1 MPMMPHRTSQQGFT
15 LVVIAALFVAFAV
28 IAAVAVER
36 NTTVQQITRRDATN
50 EQLTRLSNAIIE
62 YAVFHKSGTVLI
74 YPCPA
79 ATNLAVT
86 SPSFGAVTAGCDAGA
101 PPAGTVGVPTNTAAD
116 NVLVGMVPVR
126 DLAAYGIGVN
136 DAFDPWNNRIMY
148 IVNRKLTTGSPTLA
162 VEQPNNPTINDTRTT
177 YVPGGGY
184 LIKPDFILLSYGRD
198 GVGAIKR
205 PNTAIGIGCTNGTAT
220 LRYENCD
227 NDTNFYIAPT
237 NTGASATGGVTGT
250 YFDDILTYFRQ

>member
-1 MPMMPHRTSQQGFT
+1 MPMMHRDSQQGFT

-36 NTTVQQITRRDATN
+36 NTTVQQITRRDAAN

-62 YAVFHKSGTVLI
+62 YSVFHKSGTVLI

-86 SPSFGAVTAGCDAGA
+86 NASFGAMTVGCDAA
-101 PPAGTVGVPTNTAAD
+101 NPAGTTSVPTNLAAD
-116 NVLVGMVPVR
+116 SVIIGMVPVR

-148 IVNRKLTTGSPTLA
+148 IVNRKLTTGSPVLA
-162 VEQPNNPTINDTRTT
+162 TEQANNPILTDPRTGYAPNT
-177 YVPGGGY
+177 PPVPDN
-184 LIKPDFILLSYGRD
+184 LIQPDFILLSYGRD

-205 PNTAIGIGCTNGTAT
+205 ANTAISIACTNGTAT

-227 NDTNFYIAPT
+227 NDVNFYIAPT
-237 NTGASATGGVTGT
+237 NTSANTTSAT